1 MAQIVEKQTFCNVC
15 ADLEIK
21 LDEIILEEE
30 QKCLDIVEQKQ
41 EKRSK
46 ELSRLFNKA
55 KHNANYLNEIVK
67 IDKHKANIDS
77 QVNYNRLV
85 FF

>member
-15 ADLEIK
+15 ADLDIK

-30 QKCLDIVEQKQ
+30 QKRLEVVEQKQ
-41 EKRSK
+41 EKK
-46 ELSRLFNKA
+46 GKLSRLFNNIR
-55 KHNANYLNEIVK
+55 HNEIVK
-67 IDKHKANIDS
+67 IDNYKAKIDN
-77 QVNYNRLV
+77 QVRNHLV

>member
-30 QKCLDIVEQKQ
+30 QKGLEAVEVKQ
-41 EKRSK
+41 EKRDK
-46 ELSRLFNKA
+46 ELSRLFNNA
-55 KHNANYLNEIVK
+55 KYNANYLNEIVK
-67 IDKHKANIDS
+67 INNYKAKIDN
-77 QVNYNRLV
+77 QVKYNRLV

>member
-15 ADLEIK
+15 ADLDIK

-30 QKCLDIVEQKQ
+30 QKCLDVVEQKQ

-55 KHNANYLNEIVK
+55 NYLNEIVK
-67 IDKHKANIDS
+67 IGNFKAKIDN
-77 QVNYNRLV
+77 QVKYNRLL

>member
-67 IDKHKANIDS
+67 IDNYKAKIDN
-77 QVNYNRLV
+77 QVRNHLV

>member
-30 QKCLDIVEQKQ
+30 QKCLEAVEVKQ
-41 EKRSK
+41 EKIGK
-46 ELSRLFNKA
+46 KLSRLFNKA

-67 IDKHKANIDS
+67 IGNFKAKIDN
-77 QVNYNRLV
+77 QVKYNRLV
-85 FF
+85 IF

>member
-15 ADLEIK
+15 ADLDIK

-30 QKCLDIVEQKQ
+30 QKCLDVVEQKQ

-67 IDKHKANIDS
+67 IDNYKAKIDN
-77 QVNYNRLV
+77 QVRNHLV

>member
-30 QKCLDIVEQKQ
+30 QKGLEAVEVKQ
-41 EKRSK
+41 EKRDK
-46 ELSRLFNKA
+46 ELSRLFNNA
-55 KHNANYLNEIVK
+55 KYNANYLNEIVK
-67 IDKHKANIDS
+67 INNYKAKIDN
-77 QVNYNRLV
+77 QVKYNRLL